1 MATLF
6 DLAQAYLNRALPETF
21 RYDRTNQPAIPTPVP
36 TPVVPE
42 PIKQLPRP
50 GGNEEGFSVY
60 NPDPNRTKTKD
71 NYSPYAARQFGET
84 SLIGSG
90 DSQFD
95 INKYGTGFRTQT
107 EANKFMDMYPDY
119 YNVGPKTGIEK
130 LAGMM
135 PGKKILEGIGSLL
148 PTSDRGILENEL
160 TGQGF
165 AIDDVGRFV
174 AATPGTI
181 NTAENIMAGYSAYRT
196 DADTFQK
203 RRDLINA
210 KMSDTNINPKTGKTY
225 KEEKLAALDEAERR
239 FFAAKDLTTGISDQK
254 KKAKDPTYKSTAE
267 KITEGITTAEDDSGS
282 DMLEG
287 IETILGT
294 KPITKYRDPIMD
306 MVSPPTSS
314 FPDYSGVTGVTK
326 PGAPT
331 GIETIKNIIDTP
343 KSLDKDFSTISDD
356 LMASLGLDKKVNIMD
371 DLDNLYVDSGKIKTD
386 ATTKTKTKTKTKP
399 KGPTTGTTKPGTGGR
414 GPVTGTTK
422 PGTKSKGT
430 TGTTKPGTKSRSKS
444 IPDRGRGQ
452 SNVGTK
458 SKGPVST
465 KGQAGPPSQRGGGGG
480 GGGGGGC
487 FLKGTLITMLDG
499 TRKPVEQVDLGN
511 EVAIGGKVFATG
523 KFLVKNLHD
532 YKGIKVSG
540 SHMVSENN
548 KWVRVEDSEHGKL
561 LGNEEHTVYVFG
573 SENRRILINDIL
585 FTDYFEVNEQD
596 KLMNNEEDFF
606 DNWKLY
612 AKQDSGNNVY
622 IINAS

>member
-6 DLAQAYLNRALPETF
+6 DLAQQYLNRALPETF
-21 RYDRTNQPAIPTPVP
+21 RYDRTQPPTIGPI
-36 TPVVPE
+36 TRPE
-42 PIKQLPRP
+42 PIPGPVAKILPVQ

-254 KKAKDPTYKSTAE
+254 KKTKDPTYKSTQELIDIGIQAADDDSE
-267 KITEGITTAEDDSGS
+267 DDMYDGGNILDTITPTGISTTTFPGMGTITPMGPTYGGLDSIGSGGGITFASTAPKTLANKTLNKGFNYLDINPGGGQDTGS
-282 DMLEG
+282 
-287 IETILGT
+287 
-294 KPITKYRDPIMD
+294 
-306 MVSPPTSS
+306 SAPPSKT
-314 FPDYSGVTGVTK
+314 PDYSNVTT
-326 PGAPT
+326 A
-331 GIETIKNIIDTP
+331 
-343 KSLDKDFSTISDD
+343 
-356 LMASLGLDKKVNIMD
+356 
-371 DLDNLYVDSGKIKTD
+371 
-386 ATTKTKTKTKTKP
+386 
-399 KGPTTGTTKPGTGGR
+399 KGPPGQISKPTANTSLIDAAASYQIQ
-414 GPVTGTTK
+414 P
-422 PGTKSKGT
+422 
-430 TGTTKPGTKSRSKS
+430 
-444 IPDRGRGQ
+444 
-452 SNVGTK
+452 SNN
-458 SKGPVST
+458 S
-465 KGQAGPPSQRGGGGG
+465 
-480 GGGGGGC
+480 
-487 FLKGTLITMLDG
+487 
-499 TRKPVEQVDLGN
+499 GN
-511 EVAIGGKVFATG
+511 
-523 KFLVKNLHD
+523 
-532 YKGIKVSG
+532 
-540 SHMVSENN
+540 
-548 KWVRVEDSEHGKL
+548 
-561 LGNEEHTVYVFG
+561 
-573 SENRRILINDIL
+573 
-585 FTDYFEVNEQD
+585 
-596 KLMNNEEDFF
+596 
-606 DNWKLY
+606 
-612 AKQDSGNNVY
+612 DSGNKSGGKIVCTMMNETYGFGSFRNKIWLKHSKGLAPEYQKGYHKLFLPLVKIAKTNKVVRKILEHIAVHRTIDIRQESRGKVHLLGRMY
-622 IINAS
+622 RKILEPLCYFVGKHG